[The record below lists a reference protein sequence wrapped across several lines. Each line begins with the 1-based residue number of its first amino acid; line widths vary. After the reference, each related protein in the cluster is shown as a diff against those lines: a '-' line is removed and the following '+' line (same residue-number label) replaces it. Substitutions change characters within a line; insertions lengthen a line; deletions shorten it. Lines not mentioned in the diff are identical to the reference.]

1 MTEKETYM
9 IGLNVLN
16 EVKFM
21 DGSCMTKE
29 EGEAFDMVINVLAR
43 LYARETMFDIR
54 CIMGKDKGPSSEVFT
69 EDTIERIRVY
79 HQNAEEGL
87 VEHFTE

>member
-1 MTEKETYM
+1 M

-16 EVKFM
+16 DVRFM
-21 DGSCMTKE
+21 EGSCMTKE
-29 EGEAFDMVINVLAR
+29 ECEAFDMVINVLAR

-54 CIMGKDKGPSSEVFT
+54 SIMGKDKDPSCGVFT

-87 VEHFTE
+87 VEHFEE

>member
-16 EVKFM
+16 DVRFM
-21 DGSCMTKE
+21 ESSSMTKG

-54 CIMGKDKGPSSEVFT
+54 SIMGKDPSSEVFT
-69 EDTIERIRVY
+69 EDTIEKIRVY

-87 VEHFTE
+87 VEHFEE